1 MRGKNQV
8 KEYEQKSHAVI
19 KTIYSSAHS
28 INKIENNSVDL
39 VVTSPP
45 YPMIEMWDVVFSQQ
59 DKEIMKSLQ
68 GNNPLTAFELMHRL
82 LDKVWKEVYRILKN
96 GGIACINIGDAVRTF
111 DGNFCLFSNHSR
123 ILSFLSKLGFTFL
136 PDILWRKET
145 NAPNKFMGSGMLP
158 VSAYVTYEHEYILI
172 VRKGKK
178 REFTAL
184 DEKKLRKESAFFWEE
199 RNIWFSDLWQDISGA
214 SQRHSGNGKTR
225 LRSGAFPLEL
235 AYRLILMY
243 SIKFDTVMDPFTGT
257 GTTLEAAALTQRNAI
272 GVEID
277 KSYQGIISK
286 RIMGAAQKSVKV
298 NQKRIQAHLHFVKK
312 RIESNKALKYTNK
325 LHKFPVVTSQETEL
339 CLRNIEKIQKKSA
352 NEYEICYSDS
362 SSNIVH

>member
-1 MRGKNQV
+1 
-8 KEYEQKSHAVI
+8 
-19 KTIYSSAHS
+19 
-28 INKIENNSVDL
+28 
-39 VVTSPP
+39 
-45 YPMIEMWDVVFSQQ
+45 
-59 DKEIMKSLQ
+59 
-68 GNNPLTAFELMHRL
+68 
-82 LDKVWKEVYRILKN
+82 
-96 GGIACINIGDAVRTF
+96 
-111 DGNFCLFSNHSR
+111 
-123 ILSFLSKLGFTFL
+123 
-136 PDILWRKET
+136 
-145 NAPNKFMGSGMLP
+145 
-158 VSAYVTYEHEYILI
+158 
-172 VRKGKK
+172 
-178 REFTAL
+178 
-184 DEKKLRKESAFFWEE
+184 
-199 RNIWFSDLWQDISGA
+199 
-214 SQRHSGNGKTR
+214 
-225 LRSGAFPLEL
+225 
-235 AYRLILMY
+235 MY

-286 RIMGAAQKSVKV
+286 RIMAAAQKSVKV